1 MLKKINL
8 ILMKNPAMQSQK
20 VFLILLFLS
29 YSIQQVYA
37 LDPQR
42 EYIRTPEDLG
52 LNYES
57 GFIRTSDGFDIHTW
71 TYSANPEKDNGKLL
85 ILAYPDAGNMSYFV
99 YHSAILASYGYTVV
113 TFDYRGFGKSADFEI
128 DRDSLYYNEFATDLI
143 AVTEIVHQ
151 NFPDKQIGIWA
162 MSMGTIIAVKALG
175 SLERKVDF
183 IVAEGF
189 VSDTSL
195 IVERTFDQKGKS
207 VSLPEESSTYL
218 NDLKSINIPIIIFAA
233 SKDKITT
240 YGDAVKVKEMIQ
252 AKCDVVRFEG
262 EHLGGF
268 NSGDGEWG
276 EYYIGEINR
285 FLHENYPSD

>member
-1 MLKKINL
+1 
-8 ILMKNPAMQSQK
+8 MKNIAFQSHQAI
-20 VFLILLFLS
+20 LILLILTFTF
-29 YSIQQVYA
+29 QHVYA
-37 LDPQR
+37 IDPDR

-52 LNYES
+52 LNYASEVVK
-57 GFIRTSDGFDIHTW
+57 TEDGYEIQTW
-71 TYSANPEKDNGKLL
+71 TYFADPEKDNGKLL

-99 YHSAILASYGYTVV
+99 YHSAILASYGFTVV

-128 DRDSLYYNEFATDLI
+128 DRDSLYHYEFATDLI

-175 SLERKVDF
+175 SLEGKVDF

-195 IVERTFDQKGKS
+195 IVGRTFEQKGKAI
-207 VSLPEESSTYL
+207 SLPEESSAYRI
-218 NDLKSINIPIIIFAA
+218 NLKNINIPTMVFAA

-240 YGDAVKVKEMIQ
+240 YEDALHFKKTVSP
-252 AKCDVVRFEG
+252 KCDVVRFEG

-268 NSGDGEWG
+268 NSGNGEWG

-285 FLHENYPSD
+285 FLNENLSED